1 MIDNRD
7 FEVTVSSNM
16 GHQVYRDHVT
26 AFVCAMFRNIV
37 TMSTGLENG
46 IITNT
51 GVMSSGLGHIII
63 SNIVFTGLRH
73 IVISHVQAINHGV
86 LSNNRSWSLNMAISC
101 LSLPY
106 PGFVNS

>member
-16 GHQVYRDHVT
+16 GHHVYRGHVT

-37 TMSTGLENG
+37 TMSTGHGHG

-51 GVMSSGLGHIII
+51 VIGVMSSGHGQFII
-63 SNIVFTGLRH
+63 
-73 IVISHVQAINHGV
+73 
-86 LSNNRSWSLNMAISC
+86 NNM
-101 LSLPY
+101 
-106 PGFVNS
+106 